1 VRQTFADSISRA
13 DLCESTSDQARIA
26 RALLMIDCVQAKGLR
41 KNTNGRLVSI
51 DQVVLM
57 FIEREAFGQQGLEQE
72 VAYMDEM
79 IFRGLLQRDKVD
91 KFWLS
96 AKEIILERTAR
107 KVLKRRAGL
116 TEEELKGYFEAK
128 EPAIDLEYLNEET
141 RMRIDNL
148 GELLE
153 LR

>member
-1 VRQTFADSISRA
+1 
-13 DLCESTSDQARIA
+13 
-26 RALLMIDCVQAKGLR
+26 
-41 KNTNGRLVSI
+41 
-51 DQVVLM
+51 
-57 FIEREAFGQQGLEQE
+57 
-72 VAYMDEM
+72 MDEM

-116 TEEELKGYFEAK
+116 TEEELKGYFEVK